1 MIIKSARMK
10 IMEKKKFFFL
20 MGTYQIEF
28 AMIEEFFQD
37 FGKKEG
43 APALAPGFLQ
53 DFGPLL

>member
-1 MIIKSARMK
+1 MK